1 MWRKGK
7 LATMA
12 KEGLKQKGPKM
23 LDHAAK
29 RGLRRGT
36 ETRRCGKEGCEGKKR
51 DKAWQKKSCESEKRD
66 KARQNEGCEGEI
78 ESRRRSKV
86 EKSVEKPPKNH
97 FKTTFVNNLLQ
108 NYYL

>member
-51 DKAWQKKSCESEKRD
+51 AAKAKKETRRGKMRAAKGKLRAGD
-66 KARQNEGCEGEI
+66 GAR
-78 ESRRRSKV
+78 
-86 EKSVEKPPKNH
+86 
-97 FKTTFVNNLLQ
+97 
-108 NYYL
+108 